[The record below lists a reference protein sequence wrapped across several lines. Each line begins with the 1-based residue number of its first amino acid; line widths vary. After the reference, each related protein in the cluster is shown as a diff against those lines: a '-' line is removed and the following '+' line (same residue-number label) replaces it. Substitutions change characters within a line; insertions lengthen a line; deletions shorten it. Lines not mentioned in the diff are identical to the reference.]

1 MTAGEA
7 FPRRAR
13 VNRDREIRALRRR
26 GRRYRSG
33 PLDLY
38 VASSPAG
45 RARVGLVVARHGR
58 TIADRN
64 RLKRRL
70 RELARRE
77 WLPGAREGGLEA
89 DLLIQARAEAYDES
103 FDELRTAL
111 REGLRTVEWPGGS
124 SSR

>member
-1 MTAGEA
+1 M
-7 FPRRAR
+7 RR
-13 VNRDREIRALRRR
+13 DPEIRALRRR

-33 PLDLY
+33 PLELY
-38 VASSPAG
+38 VAPSPAE
-45 RARVGLVVARHGR
+45 RPRVGVVVPRHGH

-77 WLPGAREGGLEA
+77 WLPEARENGLAA
-89 DLLIQARAEAYDES
+89 DLLIQARAEAYEGS
-103 FDELRTAL
+103 FDELRTAF
-111 REGLRTVEWPGGS
+111 RDGLRAVEWPDGF